1 MSHGTNLC
9 NWLAKMLDVCFD
21 FSLRYDIMF
30 NPVKSVC
37 VTFKPKD
44 SKLSCPRV
52 RLDSNILEYISQ
64 TKYLGFMLTQML
76 KMMKICS
83 DKCVHCIFDQTSYYA
98 LFIIVLLMLNWNCLK
113 VTVPHF
119 TVVIYGLHTK
129 CQHLIGYVQ
138 LLTAHAIVFL
148 VM

>member
-1 MSHGTNLC
+1 
-9 NWLAKMLDVCFD
+9 
-21 FSLRYDIMF
+21 MF

-37 VTFKPKD
+37 VTFKPKN
-44 SKLSCPRV
+44 SKLSCPSV

-64 TKYLGFMLTQML
+64 TKYLGFMFNTNAQDDEDMLRQMRTL
-76 KMMKICS
+76 YIRS
-83 DKCVHCIFDQTSYYA
+83 TSYYA

-129 CQHLIGYVQ
+129 SQHLIGYV
-138 LLTAHAIVFL
+138 
-148 VM
+148 